1 MSPSEHSSVCG
12 TTEPPRTAR
21 RGLVR
26 LNDGAHQL
34 APFKF
39 LTSACAHLLDDDQVC
54 HLTWSSKH
62 KAVRRV
68 EQAAY
73 VILMPTQTPHY
84 ARSDRASH
92 RYFHSFIQPVWR
104 GAFME
109 WQFFTRRIFASAQRF
124 RISARAQRFRI
135 SANIGLNAYVFCVC
149 SPPSYV
155 AFVQRKRV
163 LTLGY

>member
-1 MSPSEHSSVCG
+1 MTELISS
-12 TTEPPRTAR
+12 R
-21 RGLVR
+21 RSSSW
-26 LNDGAHQL
+26 HQL
-34 APFKF
+34 VHTCLMMTKY
-39 LTSACAHLLDDDQVC
+39 

-73 VILMPTQTPHY
+73 VILMPTLTPHY
-84 ARSDRASH
+84 ASSDRASH
-92 RYFHSFIQPVWR
+92 RYFHSFIQPVWH
-104 GAFME
+104 GAFMV

-124 RISARAQRFRI
+124 RISARAQRCRI
-135 SANIGLNAYVFCVC
+135 SATIGLNAYVFCVC

-163 LTLGY
+163 LTLGYYSIRIHASTLAASIMRG